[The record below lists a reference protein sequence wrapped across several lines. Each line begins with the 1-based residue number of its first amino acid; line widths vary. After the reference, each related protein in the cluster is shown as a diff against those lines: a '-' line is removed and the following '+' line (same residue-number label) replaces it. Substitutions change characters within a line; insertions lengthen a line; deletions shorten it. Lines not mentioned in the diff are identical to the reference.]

1 MTKEQKKLAELNSIR
16 SWCMTVIEYA
26 IKVDSSSS
34 PVMNQFKSI
43 VDSTFEM
50 KNLKGLKT
58 LKSDLRELFGDLSVS
73 QREELSNL
81 LALEST
87 DSVTDL
93 SQKAESILSK
103 GSIGNEDDYRFLS
116 NYIDY
121 LLENNTTEKI
131 ESINKILLQYVRH
144 LNKNHSDK

>member
-1 MTKEQKKLAELNSIR
+1 MTKEQKKIAELNSLR
-16 SWCMTVIEYA
+16 AWCMTVIEYA
-26 IKVDSSSS
+26 MKVDSSSS
-34 PVMNQFKSI
+34 PMMLQFKAI
-43 VDSTFEM
+43 VDSTFER

-103 GSIGNEDDYRFLS
+103 RSIDNEDDYRFLN

-121 LLENNTTEKI
+121 LLENNMTEEI
-131 ESINKILLQYVRH
+131 EPINKILLQYIES
-144 LNKNHSDK
+144 LK